1 MNTLKNRLEEVM
13 KEYNLKTQQDLA
25 NFAEVSKGLVNQWF
39 KGETGLGVKPLIA
52 FEKKTHFST
61 QWLADGKGKKYRDTN
76 INATGVKFGDSATIG
91 DSNNFSIIQNSG
103 SLKNKESH
111 SQISDNAFCQPL
123 PHIPEGSEIWI
134 DENQTDIVDGKIY
147 LVECGGKRY
156 YRRVFSQPET
166 QEILLNT
173 DNPLFPNKK
182 MPMDKVKIIGR
193 VTAWKVNEQ

>member
-1 MNTLKNRLEEVM
+1 M
-13 KEYNLKTQQDLA
+13 
-25 NFAEVSKGLVNQWF
+25 
-39 KGETGLGVKPLIA
+39 
-52 FEKKTHFST
+52 
-61 QWLADGKGKKYRDTN
+61 
-76 INATGVKFGDSATIG
+76 
-91 DSNNFSIIQNSG
+91 
-103 SLKNKESH
+103 
-111 SQISDNAFCQPL
+111 

>member
-39 KGETGLGVKPLIA
+39 KGETGLGAKPLIA

-76 INATGVKFGDSATIG
+76 INATGVKFGDNATIG
-91 DSNNFSIIQNSG
+91 DSNNFSVNQFSG
-103 SLKNKESH
+103 SLKNEFTDKMPDPSM
-111 SQISDNAFCQPL
+111 SRL
-123 PHIPEGSEIWI
+123 IPKDSELWI
-134 DENQTDIVDGKIY
+134 NYNNTTIEDGKIY
-147 LVECGGKRY
+147 LIELRGLKTVRTLVQQDLTHI
-156 YRRVFSQPET
+156 RQIPENKDLYAESVVPLD
-166 QEILLNT
+166 EI
-173 DNPLFPNKK
+173 
-182 MPMDKVKIIGR
+182 KIIGR